1 MSSIRYS
8 STDQY
13 KNKCKSKSR
22 RILSYFPLH
31 AINTEQQIPTSKE
44 EINETKG
51 KNDPKKAII
60 TKNEPGIDVEKST
73 KSERKKLQLID
84 GLQVKKIR

>member
-1 MSSIRYS
+1 MHSIRYS
-8 STDQY
+8 STDQ
-13 KNKCKSKSR
+13 NKCKSKSR
-22 RILSYFPLH
+22 RIPYLHLH
-31 AINTEQQIPTSKE
+31 AINTEQQLPTSKE
-44 EINETKG
+44 EINKTKG

>member
-13 KNKCKSKSR
+13 QNKCKSKSR
-22 RILSYFPLH
+22 RIFSSLHLH

-44 EINETKG
+44 EINKTKG